1 MFALFNRRRMSTR
14 PVTRIRLGTEGAQLE
29 DREQLS
35 VTLGTAAN
43 FAALGLVNAQI
54 YNGMNV
60 TIAGSEGV
68 SQGGMLSGMLFS
80 TVNGN
85 VDEYAAGQ
93 YSGLGRLNGRVVT
106 DPAMMNQADRDALD
120 AAAAAQTLAPTQTF
134 GTISNPSTVTGTSGL
149 NVIQVNGDIVASVML
164 TGPADAEFIVNVSG
178 SLILGGRSSLAV
190 GGQVTSARV
199 LYNFTGSSL
208 TISTQ
213 AGNVLNGTLLAP
225 TYSVTLNGTVNGAVI
240 TGGTSLF
247 MPSGAKVNW
256 IAFTGLPPAVVTAS
270 LSGTV
275 RDINGNPLAGLT
287 LTLTGTDTGN
297 NLVTATSITDAT
309 GNYSFPGL
317 AAGTYTITLTYDHGA
332 YSSAGGEV
340 GSLGGQGSDG
350 TVSDIPVNGV
360 DGTGYN
366 FILTTYG

>member
-1 MFALFNRRRMSTR
+1 MFALFRRRTSTR
-14 PVTRIRLGTEGAQLE
+14 PVSRVRLGTDFAPLE
-29 DREQLS
+29 HREQPS

-43 FAALGLVNAQI
+43 FAALGLANTQV
-54 YNGMNV
+54 YNGMTV

-93 YSGLGRLNGRVVT
+93 YSGLGKLNGRVVT
-106 DPAMMNQADRDALD
+106 DAAMMTQADRDALD
-120 AAAAAQTLAPTQTF
+120 AAAAEKALAPTQTL
-134 GTISNPSTVTGTSGL
+134 GTVSTPTTLTGTSGL
-149 NVIQVNGDIVASVML
+149 NVIQVNGDITASVVL
-164 TGPADAEFIVNVSG
+164 TGPADAAFVVNASG
-178 SLILGGRSSLAV
+178 SLMLGGRSTLAV
-190 GGQVTSARV
+190 GGQITAGHV
-199 LYNFTGSSL
+199 LYNFTGSGL

-225 TYSVTLNGTVNGAVI
+225 TYGVTLNGTLNGAVI
-240 TGGTSLF
+240 AGGTSLF
-247 MPSGAKVNW
+247 MPSGEKVNW
-256 IAFTGLPPAVVTAS
+256 VAFTGLPPAAVTAS

-287 LTLTGTDTGN
+287 VTLTGNDAGN
-297 NLVTATSITDAT
+297 NPVTATASTDAS
-309 GNYSFPGL
+309 GNYSFPDL
-317 AAGTYTITLTYDHGA
+317 APGTYTITLTYDHGA
-332 YSSAGGEV
+332 YASAGPVV

-350 TVSDIPVNGV
+350 TISDIPVNGV

-366 FILTTYG
+366 FMLTTYG